1 MSNRPPNFEY
11 GRPSLDQNV
20 TSATARVANAQHL
33 TVYDLHANTGT
44 FQTANVT
51 DLFATNIYDSGGG
64 QFASQHP
71 GHKIAQSM
79 ARWDVD
85 GRLTD
90 SLTQVS
96 DSGEIDVTALTL
108 DTSVTLAASIP
119 LPPVPYV
126 LRLPSSAT
134 PSVGQTLTVSN
145 LTPTGIDTD
154 WIMPTSITSNTVL
167 VRPGAPLPPFA
178 YATLHDAINYVTSQS
193 PSASNYWVIQM
204 NPGIYVESNNVLPS
218 YVSLQGS
225 NEEAVVLKS
234 DGSENHILTVNDNT
248 AVHNITVQ
256 GPTLPNKAGIFNHSS
271 PFATSLYNVYVK
283 DCAIGV
289 LLQNGTADDVFFY
302 LNDSALDNNTVG
314 LCVDSTQGGTARVSY
329 YGFSNAFYQSSSMG
343 GVNMVN
349 MVHVLGPHSVYT
361 SLSEQAERDPSA
373 HQGTCLLLEN
383 GATAHING
391 SSYMYFTTGISVPQD
406 LSVPTLT
413 ADGINFYQ
421 CDQNIDIQNVLA
433 QGFFSGETPYS
444 LTTYPV
450 DSDWYVSGK
459 NPRIITVSKDGSG
472 DFTDINTAVTK
483 VNSLSP
489 APLNRFQVRVA
500 SGEFDLID
508 TIFMHSYVDL
518 VGQSPTQTI
527 LRLTPGTPGIDGIVL
542 APLSTLSNFTLQG
555 LVGSH
560 SYTDYNALRYNGS
573 TGSDST
579 FVNNVHFQNAGT
591 GILFQ
596 VTAPGQSIV
605 AMVSN
610 CIWKDTQNTK
620 YGLRVVGALAASSVQ
635 LSLDSCQ
642 ALGQLAA
649 TDTDFEAFV
658 SVMATVTG
666 ARAELDVANCLLQ
679 TNPDSSVRVGSGFY
693 LNYGSVDLR
702 QCSVSGYTTGLY
714 VDDSY
719 NLVPDLHTT
728 GMIFKNN
735 NYDVHIANPATTG
748 NLDGVMDRSKVISVA
763 PAVSMMF
770 SDLLGTGVTVSG
782 DIYQGQT
789 YAQTTNITAQV
800 QQASSLGVI
809 SGGVPL
815 TGEGTLTLHVPAGTG
830 YVAMA
835 GSGDLWFV
843 TWSTTT
849 LPLSANSQFYIYVND
864 AGVCIATTSV
874 PNTTQ
879 NILLGLVTT
888 DENAVTLIQ
897 QVPTVALHLASA
909 VSEMLSTSL
918 GPVVAGGC
926 VLTANAERKLTL
938 TSGVYYLS
946 NLKYTPSARD
956 TGFSFTTLHRNETS
970 PFLHWTQTS
979 GVTTVPTTYDDN
991 SGTPQPLQADQYL
1004 KHEVFLVGDGVDQKV
1019 YLVHGQTIFD
1029 SVSAAQAGGLP
1040 TRPSFLHY
1048 NVMPVAGIIV
1058 DSTTIKEVVD
1068 LRPTLGFHSGLS
1080 NQTTGTSNHSE
1091 LSNLNVDDHTQ
1102 YLLTS
1107 GTRPMA
1113 GALKMGT
1120 HKISNAGTYNEVTV
1134 EGHVSRHLP
1143 HGDDPLPVGD
1153 PVQIGTSND
1162 TGMAA
1167 SYALSDH
1174 VHAHGVQNNPTLHAL
1189 ANGTTHGFLS
1199 NTLFTTLNTAT
1210 DSAESNTLVKRNA
1223 TSNIGLRSVDLH
1235 NSTGS
1240 GTVTLGVQ
1248 ESTETYILKFPVVA
1262 GELGE
1267 VLATDGS
1274 GVTSWTTRLTSVDT
1288 GIGLTGGPITSTG
1301 TLALT
1306 NTTVTAGNYS
1316 YPSLAVDAQGRI
1328 MSASS
1333 QTPVTS
1339 IVTGIGLTGG
1349 PITSEGTLALA
1360 NTTVTAGNYSYPS
1373 LAVDAQG
1380 RIMSA
1385 SSQTPVTSIVTGIG
1399 LTGGPI
1405 TSEGTLALA
1414 NTTVTAGNY
1423 SYPSLAVDAQGRIM
1437 SASSQTPVT
1446 SIVTG
1451 IGLTGGPIT
1460 SEGTIDLANTGVT
1473 ANTYSYPS
1481 LTVDAQGRIMSASSH
1496 TAVTS
1501 ILTGIGL
1508 TGGPIT
1514 SEGTLALANTTVT
1527 AGNYSYPSLAV
1538 DAQGRIMSASS
1549 QTPVTSIVTGIGLTG
1564 GPITSAGTLNLA
1576 NTGVTAGNYTN
1587 ANITVDQ
1594 QGRLTAAE
1602 NGSGGSGGGIASVAS
1617 TTNQI
1622 AVTTLLGVAT
1632 VSLPTSVYINGMD
1645 GTPTVETTNI
1655 LHLNNTVVGTSTTAC
1670 QRGLYINTDLGTAS
1684 ATILPAGLEITA
1696 NLKAGAW
1703 SYANVYGLKV
1713 NAATVSTNPTATIG
1727 AHYGARIE
1735 GAGTLSSGTLTNA
1748 YGLYVAAP
1756 TQGTTKYPL
1765 YVTSGSDVTPFPAI
1779 TIEDSSGAIKRATFQ
1794 LGSAWQFKQ
1803 DSNWSAKDF
1812 SLYNLTQGR
1821 VVYTISTDQNHLF
1834 VGPSNV
1840 SGSGSVLATTAFKF
1854 SQVALSSTSVT
1865 KGMHMRLD
1873 VGVGA
1878 ADTTAFDLETNHR
1891 WSSLTAMANAYGLYL
1906 KGAALNNTQASGG
1919 VTNYYAARI
1928 EGASSNTTGG
1938 LPASSYSL
1946 FVQAPVVGT
1955 TKYPLW
1961 VTSGADSAPTAITVA
1976 ATTVGASSLRAAVQI
1991 GNWSLRQDTGTAST
2005 GAPTGTADFGVYSSN
2020 SGTPLRIGT
2029 VGTFALNMRNA
2040 NVADTVPSASTG
2052 MSINSSISGAGNGA
2066 NLTRG
2071 IYLNTE
2077 LTGFGNGGNGV
2088 GLEINTN
2095 PRQGNPSGTI
2105 TNAWGLRVNPATIYA
2120 DNANSS
2126 SFSMTSHYGAQISG
2140 AGSLISTGS
2149 VTSTKVTLTTAY
2161 GLYVTAPVVGTTK
2174 YPLYVTT
2181 GAAATD
2187 TAITVEES
2195 SHLTSKRAA
2204 LKLGVWSLQQDTAG
2218 NGTKNFG
2225 LVNGTSSVLTVGAT
2239 NNVFLANSTTF
2250 PISDTISV
2258 VGGGILFVDGGVLKY
2273 KGSTGTVQVV
2283 ATG

>member
-1 MSNRPPNFEY
+1 MSNGPPNFGY
-11 GRPSLDQNV
+11 GRPSLDQSV

-90 SLTQVS
+90 SLTQVT

-145 LTPTGIDTD
+145 RTPTGIDTD

-178 YATLHDAINYVTSQS
+178 YATLHDAIIYVTSQS

-225 NEEAVVLKS
+225 NEEAVVLQS
-234 DGSENHILTVNDNT
+234 DNSENHILTVSDNT

-256 GPTLPNKAGIFNHSS
+256 GPTPINKAGIFNHSS

-314 LCVDSTQGGTARVSY
+314 LRVDSQHSTARVSY

-343 GVNMVN
+343 DDGIN

-391 SSYMYFTTGISVPQD
+391 SSYMYFKTGISVPLD
-406 LSVPTLT
+406 PNVPTLT

-421 CDQNIDIQNVLA
+421 CDQNIDIKNVMA

-450 DSDWYVSGK
+450 ASDWYVSGK
-459 NPRIITVSKDGSG
+459 NPRIITVSKDGNG
-472 DFTDINTAVTK
+472 DFTDIKTAVEQ

-508 TIFMHSYVDL
+508 TISMHSYVDL

-527 LRLTPGTPGIDGIVL
+527 LRLTPGTDGIVL

-555 LVGSH
+555 LVGSVFYH
-560 SYTDYNALRYNGS
+560 DYNALRYNGS
-573 TGSDST
+573 PGSDST

-658 SVMATVTG
+658 SVTGTAG

-679 TNPDSSVRVGSGFY
+679 TNPDSSVRVGNGFC

-714 VDDSY
+714 VESTTT
-719 NLVPDLHTT
+719 VPDLHTT

-735 NYDVHIANPATTG
+735 NCDVHIANPATTG

-763 PAVSMMF
+763 HAVSMMF

-830 YVAMA
+830 YVALY
-835 GSGDLWFV
+835 SGDLKFV

-849 LPLSANSQFYIYVND
+849 LTLSANSQFYIYVND

-888 DENAVTLIQ
+888 ADTAVTLIQ

-918 GPVVAGGC
+918 GPVVTGGC
-926 VLTANAERKLTL
+926 VVTNSGLQLQITQ
-938 TSGVYYLS
+938 GVYYLS
-946 NLKYTPSARD
+946 NLKFSPSHVIL
-956 TGFSFTTLHRNETS
+956 GS
-970 PFLHWTQTS
+970 PFRTLYRNAASPFFGWTQTS
-979 GVTTVPTTYDDN
+979 DVTNVPASWDNN
-991 SGTPQPLQADQYL
+991 SGTLQAIPSSTFI
-1004 KHEVFLVGDGVDQKV
+1004 KHELFLVGEGMDQTV
-1019 YLVHGQTIFD
+1019 YLVYSQTTFA
-1029 SVSAAQAGGLP
+1029 SLNAATTDELP
-1040 TRPSFLHY
+1040 LPPSFFRS
-1048 NVMPVAGIIV
+1048 NVVPLAGIVLNSEGTIV
-1058 DSTTIKEVVD
+1058 KVVD
-1068 LRPTLGFHSGLS
+1068 LRPTFVGGQSGNS
-1080 NQTTGTSNHSE
+1080 TSTSNHSA
-1091 LSNLNVDDHTQ
+1091 LYNLTADDHKQ
-1102 YLLTS
+1102 YLLTT
-1107 GTRPMA
+1107 GDRPMA
-1113 GALKMGT
+1113 GTLNMGS

-1134 EGHVSRHLP
+1134 EGHGSRHLP
-1143 HGDDPLPVGD
+1143 HGDDPLPVGG
-1153 PVQIGTSND
+1153 PVEIGTVNG
-1162 TGMAA
+1162 TGTAA

-1189 ANGTTHGFLS
+1189 ANDATHGFLS
-1199 NTLFTTLNTAT
+1199 NTLFTTLNNAT
-1210 DSAESNTLVKRNA
+1210 PLNTPSTLVKRNA
-1223 TSNIGLRSVDLH
+1223 TSNIGLCSVDLYTT
-1235 NSTGS
+1235 TGS
-1240 GTVTLGVQ
+1240 HTVTLGVQ
-1248 ESTETYILKFPVVA
+1248 ESTGTYTLKFPVAA

-1267 VLATDGS
+1267 VLASNGTGAN
-1274 GVTSWTTRLTSVDT
+1274 GATSWTTRLTSVDT
-1288 GIGLTGGPITSTG
+1288 GIGLTGGPITGTG
-1301 TLALT
+1301 TLALA
-1306 NTTVTAGNYS
+1306 NTGVTAGNYTYPILTVDAQGRIMSASNQTPVTSIVTGTGLTGGPITGTGTIDLANTGVTAGNYTYPILTVDAQGRITSASNQTAVTSISAGTGLTGGPITGTVTIALANTGVTAGNYS

-1328 MSASS
+1328 TWAST

-1349 PITSEGTLALA
+1349 PITSG
-1360 NTTVTAGNYSYPS
+1360 
-1373 LAVDAQG
+1373 
-1380 RIMSA
+1380 
-1385 SSQTPVTSIVTGIG
+1385 
-1399 LTGGPI
+1399 
-1405 TSEGTLALA
+1405 
-1414 NTTVTAGNY
+1414 
-1423 SYPSLAVDAQGRIM
+1423 
-1437 SASSQTPVT
+1437 
-1446 SIVTG
+1446 
-1451 IGLTGGPIT
+1451 
-1460 SEGTIDLANTGVT
+1460 GTIDLA
-1473 ANTYSYPS
+1473 P
-1481 LTVDAQGRIMSASSH
+1481 
-1496 TAVTS
+1496 
-1501 ILTGIGL
+1501 
-1508 TGGPIT
+1508 
-1514 SEGTLALANTTVT
+1514 
-1527 AGNYSYPSLAV
+1527 
-1538 DAQGRIMSASS
+1538 
-1549 QTPVTSIVTGIGLTG
+1549 
-1564 GPITSAGTLNLA
+1564 
-1576 NTGVTAGNYTN
+1576 TGVTAGNYTS

-1594 QGRLTAAE
+1594 YGRLTLAE
-1602 NGSGGSGGGIASVAS
+1602 NGSGGGGGLASVAG
-1617 TTNQI
+1617 TANQI
-1622 AVTTLLGVAT
+1622 VANTALGVAT

-1655 LHLNNTVVGTSTTAC
+1655 LHLNNTVVGTSTTNC
-1670 QRGLYINTDLGTAS
+1670 QRGLYINTDLGTA
-1684 ATILPAGLEITA
+1684 AVGFLPAGLEIAA
-1696 NLKAGAW
+1696 NLKAGGLA
-1703 SYANVYGLKV
+1703 YAGVYGLKV
-1713 NAATVSTNPTATIG
+1713 NAATVSTNPAATV
-1727 AHYGARIE
+1727 AEHFGARIE
-1735 GAGTLSSGTLTNA
+1735 GVGTLSNGSITNA

-1756 TQGTTKYPL
+1756 TKGTNRYPL
-1765 YVTSGSDVTPFPAI
+1765 YVTSGGETTFSPAI
-1779 TIEDSSGAIKRATFQ
+1779 TIEDSSGTVKRATFQ

-1803 DSNWSAKDF
+1803 DSTWSAKDF
-1812 SLYNLTQGR
+1812 SLYNLSQNR
-1821 VVYTISTDQNHLF
+1821 IVYTISTNQNHLF
-1834 VGPSNV
+1834 VGPTNAA
-1840 SGSGSVLATTAFKF
+1840 GSGTTLPTTAFKF
-1854 SQVALSSTSVT
+1854 SQVAISNTIVT

-1878 ADTTAFDLETNHR
+1878 ADTTAFDLETNHK
-1891 WSSLTAMANAYGLYL
+1891 WSSTTAMANAYGLYL

-1928 EGASSNTTGG
+1928 EGASSNTPGG

-1976 ATTVGASSLRAAVQI
+1976 E
-1991 GNWSLRQDTGTAST
+1991 ST
-2005 GAPTGTADFGVYSSN
+2005 HT
-2020 SGTPLRIGT
+2020 
-2029 VGTFALNMRNA
+2029 
-2040 NVADTVPSASTG
+2040 
-2052 MSINSSISGAGNGA
+2052 
-2066 NLTRG
+2066 
-2071 IYLNTE
+2071 
-2077 LTGFGNGGNGV
+2077 
-2088 GLEINTN
+2088 
-2095 PRQGNPSGTI
+2095 
-2105 TNAWGLRVNPATIYA
+2105 
-2120 DNANSS
+2120 
-2126 SFSMTSHYGAQISG
+2126 
-2140 AGSLISTGS
+2140 
-2149 VTSTKVTLTTAY
+2149 
-2161 GLYVTAPVVGTTK
+2161 
-2174 YPLYVTT
+2174 
-2181 GAAATD
+2181 
-2187 TAITVEES
+2187 
-2195 SHLTSKRAA
+2195 TSKRAA

-2250 PISDTISV
+2250 PSSDTIPV
-2258 VGGGILFVDGGVLKY
+2258 VGGGILFVEGGVLKY

>member
-1349 PITSEGTLALA
+1349 PITS
-1360 NTTVTAGNYSYPS
+1360 
-1373 LAVDAQG
+1373 
-1380 RIMSA
+1380 
-1385 SSQTPVTSIVTGIG
+1385 
-1399 LTGGPI
+1399 
-1405 TSEGTLALA
+1405 
-1414 NTTVTAGNY
+1414 
-1423 SYPSLAVDAQGRIM
+1423 
-1437 SASSQTPVT
+1437 
-1446 SIVTG
+1446 
-1451 IGLTGGPIT
+1451 
-1460 SEGTIDLANTGVT
+1460 
-1473 ANTYSYPS
+1473 
-1481 LTVDAQGRIMSASSH
+1481 
-1496 TAVTS
+1496 
-1501 ILTGIGL
+1501 
-1508 TGGPIT
+1508 
-1514 SEGTLALANTTVT
+1514 
-1527 AGNYSYPSLAV
+1527 
-1538 DAQGRIMSASS
+1538 
-1549 QTPVTSIVTGIGLTG
+1549 
-1564 GPITSAGTLNLA
+1564 AGTLNLA